1 MILVATKHEYGLA
14 KERFKDEEVVITG
27 VGGLNVVKTLM
38 DYPKDMPIINFGYVG
53 SNKLPIGTEVKV
65 GRCGLYHPNVIYDE
79 PRYTLDGDVPCY
91 TSNDFVLKTRMEEP
105 CIFDMELAHIM
116 ALGFTNVQS
125 IKIVSDNLSLK
136 EYERKVEEM
145 EEEKQK
151 DAVSYFDLIKMLY
164 DTNREL
170 SKERKAHD
178 ALKEELAEFK
188 KYLANVIGGLG
199 MEYINKEK
207 DEETRGYLI
216 QRANTFK
223 EVLKKLDEI
232 MEVKDNV
239 ESDGGLS

>member
-1 MILVATKHEYGLA
+1 MIVVATKHEYGPA
-14 KERFKDEEVVITG
+14 KERFKDEEIVITG

-38 DYPKDMPIINFGYVG
+38 DYPKDTPIINFGYVG

-65 GRCGLYHPNVIYDE
+65 GRCRLYHPNVAYDE
-79 PRYTLDGDVPCY
+79 PDYKLDGSVPCY
-91 TSNDFVLKTRMEEP
+91 TSNDFVLETRIEEP

-116 ALGFTNVQS
+116 ALGFTNVRS

-136 EYERKVEEM
+136 EYERKVKEM

-178 ALKEELAEFK
+178 TLKEELAEFK
-188 KYLANVIGGLG
+188 KYLTNVIGGLG
-199 MEYINKEK
+199 MEYINKEE
-207 DEETRGYLI
+207 DEENRGYLI
-216 QRANTFK
+216 QRTNTFK

-232 MEVKDNV
+232 MEAKDNV